1 MSQLIP
7 AVDHSLRAHSRI
19 SPSKLKPLQLCPGY
33 ESDDT
38 PSRAADRGTSLHEI
52 MDSGKIP
59 DDLAAEDRDIALQVL
74 ATLEKIE
81 SQSPYEPLKEIEL
94 DFTSLELKDFEKG
107 HADRVI
113 VLEADE
119 NHDPVFVE
127 MIDFKFGRWEVDHV
141 SENIQFRAYVLGL
154 FILFPTITRVRA
166 RLIQPALDKDESHVF
181 GRGKDFDLIVS
192 QIGAIVR
199 RRHRYLETGDK
210 EMLRP
215 NNDFCGFCARQAQ
228 CPAWQEYMS
237 KLANDADLFGHAV
250 APLDSL
256 EHPELANPDEVL
268 RAFRW
273 VKPMEDYLK
282 KFKRFV
288 LAVHDLGHMDGGVT
302 IVEKSGDAT
311 VVDPIATAR
320 ILREEFGVTLD
331 EFVSA
336 CDVSITKIKQLVGSH
351 AKTGEKGDMQTRAI
365 DQLAKHGLIQYGPR
379 IRYAQLKR
387 GKAS

>member
-1 MSQLIP
+1 
-7 AVDHSLRAHSRI
+7 
-19 SPSKLKPLQLCPGY
+19 
-33 ESDDT
+33 
-38 PSRAADRGTSLHEI
+38 
-52 MDSGKIP
+52 
-59 DDLAAEDRDIALQVL
+59 
-74 ATLEKIE
+74 
-81 SQSPYEPLKEIEL
+81 
-94 DFTSLELKDFEKG
+94 
-107 HADRVI
+107 
-113 VLEADE
+113 
-119 NHDPVFVE
+119 
-127 MIDFKFGRWEVDHV
+127 
-141 SENIQFRAYVLGL
+141 
-154 FILFPTITRVRA
+154 
-166 RLIQPALDKDESHVF
+166 
-181 GRGKDFDLIVS
+181 
-192 QIGAIVR
+192 
-199 RRHRYLETGDK
+199 
-210 EMLRP
+210 
-215 NNDFCGFCARQAQ
+215 
-228 CPAWQEYMS
+228 MS

-365 DQLAKHGLIQYGPR
+365 DALAEKGLIQYGPR